1 MSGALTFGCSRSA
14 GRRSRRGRRR
24 SARRLRPDPAAAP
37 HPAGRRCGAAGPGV
51 RGLVRCRTTDTAL
64 GQIADLTG
72 TRLRWDLPLAGM
84 EGSTPIR
91 VRENG
96 CPPGQIVPNA
106 GKQTYSTLCCAPST
120 PAATN
125 STSPTGS
132 CSPSATLT
140 AHAPTPSTSSVS
152 WSPTGSCSP
161 SATPTAHAP
170 TPSTSS
176 VSCATT
182 TAQTGVRATAPDLRR
197 APMRRTFLS
206 RLRALRMDGQRS
218 APNTTSGR
226 VPHGIVLAADGA
238 AAPGTKGPS
247 VL

>member
-1 MSGALTFGCSRSA
+1 VFPFGLA
-14 GRRSRRGRRR
+14 GG
-24 SARRLRPDPAAAP
+24 PD
-37 HPAGRRCGAAGPGV
+37 GVAAGPPDDFGQI
-51 RGLVRCRTTDTAL
+51 RRLLRILQGDGAELLVRAYVAWFGADTTDTAL

-72 TRLRWDLPLAGM
+72 TGLRWDLPLAGM

-96 CPPGQIVPNA
+96 CPPGQIAPNA

-125 STSPTGS
+125 ST
-132 CSPSATLT
+132 
-140 AHAPTPSTSSVS
+140 
-152 WSPTGSCSP
+152 SPTGSCSP